1 MSVLLDTDVL
11 TILQQ
16 EVGPEFERLRRR
28 LDRLAPDD
36 VATSIVSYQ
45 EQVQGWMAFLNR
57 AKTSSQIVLAFRK
70 LDAIMRFFCRVNVV
84 GLDEEAQECFVTLR
98 KQRVRISTGDLR
110 IASIALVSGSTLIS
124 RNLQDFRKVP
134 GLTVEDWTI

>member
-45 EQVQGWMAFLNR
+45 EQVQGWLAFVNR
-57 AKTSSQIVLAFRK
+57 AKSPDEIVLAFTK
-70 LDAIMRFFCRVNVV
+70 LEEIMRFFCRVNVV
-84 GLDEEAQECFVTLR
+84 G
-98 KQRVRISTGDLR
+98 
-110 IASIALVSGSTLIS
+110 
-124 RNLQDFRKVP
+124 
-134 GLTVEDWTI
+134 